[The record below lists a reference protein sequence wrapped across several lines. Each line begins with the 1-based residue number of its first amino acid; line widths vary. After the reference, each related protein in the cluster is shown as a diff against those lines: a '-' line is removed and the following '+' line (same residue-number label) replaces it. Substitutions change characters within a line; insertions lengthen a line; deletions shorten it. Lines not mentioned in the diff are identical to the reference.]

1 MEFPGDVKYTKEHEW
16 AKREGDTVLVGITDY
31 AQEELGDIVFVELPE
46 VGDEIAKDES
56 FGSVESVKTVSDLYA
71 PVSGRIVEVNADL
84 AEGPEVINS
93 DPYGGGWLV
102 KVKMSDPKELDALM
116 DAAAYQ
122 EYVAEEEDEED
133 ED

>member
-16 AKREGDTVLVGITDY
+16 AKREGDTVLIGITDY

-46 VGDEIAKDES
+46 VGEEVSKDES

-71 PVSGRIVEVNADL
+71 PVTGKIVEVNADL
-84 AEGPEVINS
+84 AEGPETINS
-93 DPYGGGWLV
+93 DPYGDGWLI
-102 KVKMSDPKELDALM
+102 KVKMSDPRELDELM
-116 DAAAYQ
+116 DSAAYQ

-133 ED
+133 DE

>member
-16 AKREGDTVLVGITDY
+16 AKREGDTVLIGITDY

-46 VGDEIAKDES
+46 VGEEVSKDES

-71 PVSGRIVEVNADL
+71 PVTGKIVEVNADL
-84 AEGPEVINS
+84 AEGPETINS
-93 DPYGGGWLV
+93 DPYGDGWLI
-102 KVKMSDPKELDALM
+102 KVKMSDPKELDELM
-116 DAAAYQ
+116 DSAAYQ

-133 ED
+133 DE